1 MRPAAET
8 QDICDEF
15 LKACRCRSLAVRS
28 FKASIYFLKGL
39 LTMGCIGFILE
50 HTAKILDWTN
60 DDYEAA
66 IIREI
71 ASYFD
76 QS

>member
-1 MRPAAET
+1 MS
-8 QDICDEF
+8 C
-15 LKACRCRSLAVRS
+15 V
-28 FKASIYFLKGL
+28 
-39 LTMGCIGFILE
+39 GFILE

-76 QS
+76 QQP

>member
-1 MRPAAET
+1 M
-8 QDICDEF
+8 
-15 LKACRCRSLAVRS
+15 AVRS

-39 LTMGCIGFILE
+39 LTMDCIGFILE